1 MKLSVR
7 INGGEQNRF
16 DYTNKQFSIPDFPNN
31 FDLKLKY
38 EIRLKE
44 TAGLNV
50 RETMVL
56 QQPFLLCFKINTD
69 LKGGKYYLGILIIM

>member
-1 MKLSVR
+1 MKLFVR
-7 INGGEQNRF
+7 INGGEKGGF
-16 DYTNKQFSIPDFPNN
+16 DYANKQFSDPDFPNN

-44 TAGLNV
+44 TEGLNV
-50 RETMVL
+50 RETKML

-69 LKGGKYYLGILIIM
+69 LIAVKYYLGILIIM